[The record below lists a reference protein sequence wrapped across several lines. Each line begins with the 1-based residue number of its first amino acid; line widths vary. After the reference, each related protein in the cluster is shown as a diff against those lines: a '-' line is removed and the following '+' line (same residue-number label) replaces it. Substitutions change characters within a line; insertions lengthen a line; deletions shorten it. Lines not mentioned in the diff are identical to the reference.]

1 VIDLTWWY
9 SHDQADGAVT
19 RTPADVDD
27 LLNRLAALSGP
38 DWPALAEV
46 TRAQDDLHGPL
57 LYVGL
62 HMDRGALMY
71 SGPDNPDSSYTT
83 AGGLP
88 DPEPLLYMYTTSDC
102 EFPSNSEVSAA
113 LIRQA
118 AHEFADTG
126 RRPTCVEWQR
136 REREPVDTGSEWPG
150 Q

>member
-1 VIDLTWWY
+1 MIGLTWWY
-9 SHDQADGAVT
+9 SHDQADGVET
-19 RTPADVDD
+19 RTSSDVDD
-27 LLNRLAALSGP
+27 VVNRLAALSGP

-46 TRAQDDLHGPL
+46 TRTKDDDLHGPL

-62 HMDRGALMY
+62 HVHQGALMY
-71 SGPDNPDSSYTT
+71 SGPDNPDRSYTIGSGT
-83 AGGLP
+83 P
-88 DPEPLLYMYTTSDC
+88 DGEPLLYMYMTSDC

-136 REREPVDTGSEWPG
+136 WEREPVDTGPA
-150 Q
+150 